1 MSCSLS
7 SSRATP
13 CMPRVERQHADLA
26 ARGRRQRGRSTR
38 PPGPGPLPGVDAALQ
53 RDEVEPAP
61 RCTTDAR
68 MQLAYK
74 PVRLDGL
81 FDTH

>member
-1 MSCSLS
+1 
-7 SSRATP
+7 
-13 CMPRVERQHADLA
+13 
-26 ARGRRQRGRSTR
+26 
-38 PPGPGPLPGVDAALQ
+38 VDAALQ